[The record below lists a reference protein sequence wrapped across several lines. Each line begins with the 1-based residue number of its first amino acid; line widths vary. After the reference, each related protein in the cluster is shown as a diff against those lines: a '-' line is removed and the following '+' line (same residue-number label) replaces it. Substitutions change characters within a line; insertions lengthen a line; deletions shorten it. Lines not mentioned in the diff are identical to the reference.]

1 MIRKTLLKKTE
12 ATYRGGWTMPAA
24 HAGLQRARELRDKI
38 ASRYDEAISY
48 TMPGRAGINAG
59 PDQSQ
64 IYDDTAVIATPE
76 FASRIQQGVIPNFA
90 QWGGYVAGV
99 LVEDGDEKDQLTRA
113 LETVDKF
120 RFDII
125 NSSNFGVEANEC
137 FLDLSIGTM
146 ALRIDEAAGDT
157 PINCRAIPLGDLLFG
172 IGTDGRPDPIYER
185 RKLTLNA
192 LHVHYPDAR
201 VPADMFAGDNPDVEH
216 EFFEAWHRDWSR
228 PAEHHYRRTLFVPAK
243 ENAALLTEWYQG
255 VGSCPMI
262 VGRWSKASGEGWGR
276 GPNFNILPSLRKVNF
291 AERSLLDHTD
301 MQLAG
306 IWTLEDD
313 GVVNASTVRLEP
325 GTMLPVAMGS
335 AGLKNVAPG
344 GDFDVAQYQLEE
356 ARAVIRKSLY
366 TEQLGNPNKT
376 PMSATEVNQ
385 RMAELARAIGSPFSR
400 IVLEFAMPAIQRI
413 DYILKKKNLIKMPKV
428 GGDTIKLQPASSLAQ
443 AHLFEAVEAMDRF
456 AATIQARLG
465 PEMTNVVIDGT
476 AFATELGDALKVSK
490 KIIRPP
496 AKQAEILGVL
506 TQMAAQQQGAA
517 PGGGMGG
524 PGEGAAA

>member
-1 MIRKTLLKKTE
+1 MKRSLLTKTE
-12 ATYRGGWTMPAA
+12 TSYRGGWTMPAP
-24 HAGLQRARELRDKI
+24 HAGLANARQLRDKI

-48 TMPGRAGINAG
+48 TMPGRPGINAG

-99 LVEDGDEKDQLTRA
+99 LIEEGSEKDELTRK
-113 LETVDKF
+113 LEQVDQF

-146 ALRIDEAAGDT
+146 ALRIDEGAGDN
-157 PINCRAIPLGDLLFG
+157 PLNCRSIPMGALLFG
-172 IGTDGRPDPIYER
+172 IGPDGRPDPIYES
-185 RKLTLNA
+185 RKLAANA
-192 LHVHYPDAR
+192 IRVHYPEASIPEDLLK
-201 VPADMFAGDNPDVEH
+201 PDDPNGEIEVI
-216 EFFEAWHRDWSR
+216 EAWHRDWSR
-228 PAEHHYRRTLFVPAK
+228 PGEHHYRRTLFVPAK
-243 ENAALLTEWYQG
+243 DNTPLLTEWHHG
-255 VGSCPMI
+255 AGCCPMVI
-262 VGRWSKASGEGWGR
+262 GRWSKASGEGWGR

-291 AERSLLDHTD
+291 AERALLDHTD

-313 GVVNASTVRLEP
+313 GVINASTVRLEP
-325 GTMLPVAMGS
+325 GTMLPVAQGS
-335 AGLKNVAPG
+335 KGLQNVAPG
-344 GDFDVAQYQLEE
+344 GSFDVAQYQLEE
-356 ARAVIRKSLY
+356 ARSVIRKSLY

-385 RMAELARAIGSPFSR
+385 RMAELARAIGSPFAR
-400 IVLEFAMPAIQRI
+400 IILEFVLPSIVRI
-413 DYILKKKNLIKMPKV
+413 DYILKKKGLIQLPDV
-428 GGDTIKLQPASSLAQ
+428 GNDKIKLQPTSSLAQ
-443 AHLFEAVEAMDRF
+443 AHLYEKVEAMDRF

-476 AFATELGDALKVSK
+476 AYAEELREGLKVPK
-490 KIIRPP
+490 AIVRPP
-496 AKQAEILGVL
+496 AKQQEILQAL
-506 TQMAAQQQGAA
+506 TQMAASQQGAA
-517 PGGGMGG
+517 PGGMGG
-524 PGEGAAA
+524 PASGAPA